1 MRRKKK
7 ELVVAPKCDYCG
19 ERSETFVCT
28 ADHLTFCRIQYVGH
42 PPIKDCMTDYY
53 EEKKN
58 AKTLQEKKE
67 SSLWT
72 QQKVGFQNKEIKK
85 EKVLTDRT
93 TAIKKLDE
101 LKQFLSK
108 KKQASFQK
116 TPS

>member
-1 MRRKKK
+1 MPRKKK
-7 ELVVAPKCDYCG
+7 ELVIAPVCDYCG
-19 ERSETFVCT
+19 QRSETFVV
-28 ADHLTFCRIQYVGH
+28 DINHLTFCRIQTVGH
-42 PPIKDCMTDYY
+42 PPIRDCMTDYY

-58 AKTLQEKKE
+58 VQKKEKE

-72 QQKVGFQNKEIKK
+72 QQKVGFQNKENEK
-85 EKVLTDRT
+85 EKVLTDRK
-93 TAIKKLDE
+93 TAIRKLDE